1 MANISQ
7 VLQDGGNALLVV
19 SAADLREFGM
29 QLLEDAKAA
38 ASSSKEVE
46 EYLTPK
52 EAAKTLGKSIGTLW
66 RWDKENYLSPIRV
79 GRSPKYRKSD
89 ILKIMEGK

>member
-19 SAADLREFGM
+19 SAADLREFG
-29 QLLEDAKAA
+29 LALIEEAKAT
-38 ASSSKEVE
+38 SSPKEVE

-66 RWDKENYLSPIRV
+66 RWEKDKYLCPIHI

>member
-7 VLQDGGNALLVV
+7 VLKDGGNALLVV
-19 SAADLREFGM
+19 SAADLREFG
-29 QLLEDAKAA
+29 LALIEEAKAT
-38 ASSSKEVE
+38 SSSKEVE